1 LGIVVDG
8 AGWSKRTPRLIL
20 FVNALD
26 EYSRE
31 LRGIRNSLVIQGRV
45 LNALLMREIITR
57 YGRNNIGFLWLFV
70 EPMLFTLAITLIWSI
85 TRSAHGMQIPI
96 VAFALTGYSS
106 MMLWRN
112 SSNRCLQALQPNQA
126 LMYHRNV
133 RALDVLLARIFLEV
147 SASTASC
154 FFLSVLFIA
163 VGWMEIPSN
172 LSQAMAAWM
181 LLTWFALSLGM
192 FIGALSER
200 SELVSRMWRVLV
212 YLLFPLS
219 GAGFLV
225 DWMPTSFQKLLMWVP
240 MINGLEMFRAG
251 YFGAAQRFYYD
262 TGYLILVN
270 LLLLTAGMAL
280 LRGAEDRV
288 QSE

>member
-1 LGIVVDG
+1 MPAVNVV
-8 AGWSKRTPRLIL
+8 A
-20 FVNALD
+20 
-26 EYSRE
+26 ECCRE
-31 LRGIRNSLVIQGRV
+31 LRGVQNSLVIQGRV

-147 SASTASC
+147 CASTASC
-154 FFLSVLFIA
+154 FLLSLLFIV
-163 VGWMEIPSN
+163 VGWMDMPHN
-172 LSQAMAAWM
+172 LSKAIGGWL
-181 LLTWFALSLGM
+181 LLTWFALSLGL
-192 FIGALSER
+192 FVGALSER
-200 SELVSRMWRVLV
+200 SELVSRMWRVLL
-212 YLLFPLS
+212 YLLFPVS
-219 GAGFLV
+219 GTGFLV
-225 DWMPTSFQKLLMWVP
+225 DWMPYSLREVLAWVP
-240 MINGLEMFRAG
+240 MVNGLEMFRAG
-251 YFGAAQRFYYD
+251 YFGATQRFYYD
-262 TGYLILVN
+262 PSYLILVN

-280 LRGAEDRV
+280 LRGAEDHV

>member
-1 LGIVVDG
+1 MSVF
-8 AGWSKRTPRLIL
+8 A
-20 FVNALD
+20 
-26 EYSRE
+26 ECSRE

-57 YGRNNIGFLWLFV
+57 YGRSNIGFLWLFL
-70 EPMLFTLAITLIWSI
+70 EPMLFTLAITLVWSI
-85 TRSAHGMQIPI
+85 TRGAHGMQIPI

-112 SSNRCLQALQPNQA
+112 ASNRCIQALQPNQA

-154 FFLSVLFIA
+154 FLLSVLFIA
-163 VGWMEIPSN
+163 VGLMEIPSN
-172 LSQAMAAWM
+172 FSRAIGGWF
-181 LLTWFALSLGM
+181 LLTWFGLSLGI

-200 SELVSRMWRVLV
+200 SELVTRMWRVLV

-219 GAGFLV
+219 GVGFLV
-225 DWMPTSFQKLLMWVP
+225 DWMPSPVQKLLGWVP
-240 MINGLEMFRAG
+240 MVNGLEMFRAG
-251 YFGAAQRFYYD
+251 YFGAAQRFYYSP
-262 TGYLILVN
+262 GYLMLANLV
-270 LLLLTAGMAL
+270 LMMMGMAL
-280 LRGAEDRV
+280 LRGAENRV